1 MVKTSRYKIAF
12 SEVYEILQYLDK
24 DEYKKIPQE
33 LIETIKNNRDKDY
46 LYNIDSEKKL
56 KEQKM
61 LPETKAILFNIFRD
75 YLCTEAQKETIKNW
89 QIDDLNKIEKE
100 KKLKY
105 DVDLFKD
112 NRNNHNDLSVTNNTQ
127 LIEVKE
133 KSIWKKFF
141 NKIKA
146 IFHK

>member
-1 MVKTSRYKIAF
+1 MVKTSRYEIAF

-112 NRNNHNDLSVTNNTQ
+112 NRNNHNDLSVINNTQ

>member
-1 MVKTSRYKIAF
+1 MVKTSRYEIAF

-105 DVDLFKD
+105 DVDVFND
-112 NRNNHNDLSVTNNTQ
+112 NRNNHNDLSVINNTQ

>member
-1 MVKTSRYKIAF
+1 
-12 SEVYEILQYLDK
+12 
-24 DEYKKIPQE
+24 
-33 LIETIKNNRDKDY
+33 
-46 LYNIDSEKKL
+46 
-56 KEQKM
+56 M

>member
-1 MVKTSRYKIAF
+1 MVKTSRYEIAF

-105 DVDLFKD
+105 DVDVFKD
-112 NRNNHNDLSVTNNTQ
+112 NRNNHNDLSVINNTQ

>member
-1 MVKTSRYKIAF
+1 MVKTSRYEIAF

-133 KSIWKKFF
+133 KSIWKKIF

>member
-1 MVKTSRYKIAF
+1 MVKTSRYEIAF

>member
-1 MVKTSRYKIAF
+1 MVKTSRYEIAF

-61 LPETKAILFNIFRD
+61 LSETKAILFNIFRD

-105 DVDLFKD
+105 DVDVFKD
-112 NRNNHNDLSVTNNTQ
+112 NRNNHNDLSVINNTQ